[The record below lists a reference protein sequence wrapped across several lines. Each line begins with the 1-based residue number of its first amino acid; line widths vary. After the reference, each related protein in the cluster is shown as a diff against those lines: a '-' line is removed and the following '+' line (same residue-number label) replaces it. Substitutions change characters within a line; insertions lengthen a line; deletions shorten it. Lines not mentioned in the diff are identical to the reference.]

1 MNSSEIKIYES
12 QDGNALIEVKLQ
24 EDTVWLTQKQMSTL
38 FGTEVPAISKHIKN
52 IFSDGELF
60 ENSTVSKMEIV
71 RKEGKRNVKRTLEH
85 YNLDVIISVGYRVN
99 SKRGIQF
106 RIWANKILKEYLVKG
121 YALNEQR
128 LKEKEEQLKEVLEA
142 VQYLSGLKDK
152 KELST
157 GEQDG
162 ILKIINDY
170 AHALQVLDDY
180 DHQELKIEKTN
191 TKEHF
196 RIKYSEAKEQI
207 RIWRDHQNA
216 GGLFGN
222 EKDSSFEG
230 SLKSIYQ
237 TLMVLIYIL
246 ALKKKQPI

>member
-1 MNSSEIKIYES
+1 MNLSEIKIYES
-12 QDGNALIEVKLQ
+12 QDGNAQLEVTLQ
-24 EDTVWLTQKQMSTL
+24 EDTVWLSIDQMSGL
-38 FGTEVPAISKHIKN
+38 FDRDKSGISRHIKN
-52 IFSDGELF
+52 VFTEEELDKNSVVAKFATTAQDGKIYQ
-60 ENSTVSKMEIV
+60 V
-71 RKEGKRNVKRTLEH
+71 EH
-85 YNLDVIISVGYRVN
+85 YNLDVIISVGYRVK
-99 SKRGIQF
+99 SKRGTQF

-121 YALNEQR
+121 CVLNEKR
-128 LKEKEEQLKEVLEA
+128 LKEKEQQLNEVLEA

-180 DHQELKIEKTN
+180 DHQELKIEESCKV
-191 TKEHF
+191 EHF
-196 RIKYSEAKEQI
+196 KITYKEAKEQI

-230 SLKSIYQ
+230 SLNSIYQ
-237 TLMVLIYIL
+237 TFDGIDL
-246 ALKKKQPI
+246 